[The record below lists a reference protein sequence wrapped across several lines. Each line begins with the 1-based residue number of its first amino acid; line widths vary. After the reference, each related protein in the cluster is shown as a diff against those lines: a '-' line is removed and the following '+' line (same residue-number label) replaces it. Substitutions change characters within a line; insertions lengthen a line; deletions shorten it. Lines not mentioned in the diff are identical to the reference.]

1 MRPIDADT
9 AIDRYYGE
17 WDKQGIWNG
26 DQDRDWLMRC
36 IEEAPTLTL
45 PNEPLTLNQLREM
58 DDDPEGIDLEEIAIA
73 YLNICGEHCNGDPA
87 KGIPS
92 CPFYEFP
99 DVGMFGEPLPFG
111 CRLEGYR
118 NCRRRTEDD

>member
-1 MRPIDADT
+1 MRPIDAKPVEKIFKRWLDDIPDGEET
-9 AIDRYYGE
+9 PAIE
-17 WDKQGIWNG
+17 QCLNVVKN
-26 DQDRDWLMRC
+26 
-36 IEEAPTLTL
+36 APTLTP
-45 PNEPLTLNQLREM
+45 PNETLTLNQLREM

>member
-1 MRPIDADT
+1 M
-9 AIDRYYGE
+9 
-17 WDKQGIWNG
+17 KN
-26 DQDRDWLMRC
+26 
-36 IEEAPTLTL
+36 APTLTP

-58 DDDPEGIDLEEIAIA
+58 DDDPEGIDLEEMAIA